1 MASTNN
7 QQLFLAKPAD
17 LFCSIFL
24 LVVYMFLLDLLVTQP
39 EIANVF
45 AAYPR
50 VAMPMVN
57 VWQMDTQFER
67 IWKTVL
73 KFFFL
78 PGTTTGLL

>member
-24 LVVYMFLLDLLVTQP
+24 LVFYMLLLDLLVAQP

-50 VAMPMVN
+50 VVMPMDPEM
-57 VWQMDTQFER
+57 VWHFGVEASNLGGWIM
-67 IWKTVL
+67 
-73 KFFFL
+73 
-78 PGTTTGLL
+78 